1 MNNEFRTYIRML
13 ISEIMEENSLPTAS
27 QLISPDDDKDKSS
40 QDETDKLANEY
51 GLDEFSGAGAIA
63 GFSLPLGM
71 SPDQPVPGS
80 KTRKKNKKR
89 KDSGWM

>member
-27 QLISPDDDKDKSS
+27 QLITPDDDKDEAS
-40 QDETDKLANEY
+40 QDDKDKLANEY
-51 GLDEFSGAGAIA
+51 GLDEFSGVGAIA
-63 GFSLPLGM
+63 GLSLPLGM

-89 KDSGWM
+89 KSPSWT